1 MTGVTS
7 RTRQRAC
14 FKNVF
19 RFVTHHARQGLKP
32 AIYWLFS
39 ARLKSCPVTNRFFSK
54 TLTIAST
61 AKAQHPSYRIGVARP
76 RSFLFPRLRPAQSGP
91 VLAVVILALDTELSV
106 VLFEAES
113 FIGQVQFITAHFHPT
128 S

>member
-61 AKAQHPSYRIGVARP
+61 EKAQHPSYRIGVARP
-76 RSFLFPRLRPAQSGP
+76 RSFLFPRRRPAQSEP
-91 VLAVVILALDTELSV
+91 VCVVVILPLDGELFAALV
-106 VLFEAES
+106 EAQS
-113 FIGQVQFITAHFHPT
+113 FIGYVKHITDHYK
-128 S
+128 